1 MLKIH
6 FYSKLLDNDTSVF
19 LQLSYQGV
27 EILFDLRI
35 GSIIWDWEKNIYV
48 IFWVQPKTSP
58 CFLCCVIYSFFF
70 PEQLPQE

>member
-35 GSIIWDWEKNIYV
+35 GSIIWDLREKYICY
-48 IFWVQPKTSP
+48 ILS
-58 CFLCCVIYSFFF
+58 SA
-70 PEQLPQE
+70 

>member
-27 EILFDLRI
+27 EILFGLRI
-35 GSIIWDWEKNIYV
+35 GSIIWDWEKNICY
-48 IFWVQPKTSP
+48 ILS
-58 CFLCCVIYSFFF
+58 SA
-70 PEQLPQE
+70 